1 MRLSPAHLFSENVFF
16 FFFFFFFFASVRK
29 STHPPC
35 VRSPFRKTSPPRRRV
50 LESSNASTSRHAAK
64 QNSADVFETSRAFT
78 FHRLKKWILSKRLKR
93 ARIRSYF
100 KDLSRRPFSNRF
112 PIKTFRER
120 ITRESPLFGAVV
132 RSSSRG
138 RDVVVFVRVR
148 FFITES
154 RPREASASAAHED
167 VYEEDEFWIQKLF
180 AVADKIIVV
189 VVVFEK
195 KKRLLHPS
203 FHPRASVRDEQQE

>member
-1 MRLSPAHLFSENVFF
+1 MRLSHAHLFSENVFF

-64 QNSADVFETSRAFT
+64 QNSDDVFETSRAFT
-78 FHRLKKWILSKRLKR
+78 FHRLKKWMSKRLKR
-93 ARIRSYF
+93 ARVRSYF

-120 ITRESPLFGAVV
+120 ITPPQSRENLLFLEQSCAAESWS
-132 RSSSRG
+132 RCRLRARAFLYHRKSSSRSI
-138 RDVVVFVRVR
+138 R
-148 FFITES
+148 FGCA
-154 RPREASASAAHED
+154 RGPR
-167 VYEEDEFWIQKLF
+167 L
-180 AVADKIIVV
+180 
-189 VVVFEK
+189 
-195 KKRLLHPS
+195 
-203 FHPRASVRDEQQE
+203 